1 MKRMTTEKFYETCEE
16 YYTLVHDCGMKAEEA
31 LEEVKQWLK
40 STKIY
45 GFSEMLTKFG
55 IGTHEEL
62 YRYGGQ
68 LAGEIAAF

>member
-1 MKRMTTEKFYETCEE
+1 
-16 YYTLVHDCGMKAEEA
+16 MKAEEA